1 VVVGGEL
8 DPPQPMLKA
17 VTTSRIRLNEATG
30 QMVREVNFLRRKNSG
45 SRRNGN
51 RINADVELA
60 TVSAKTTVT

>member
-1 VVVGGEL
+1 
-8 DPPQPMLKA
+8 MLKA